1 MRWMSRLG
9 ALVTILALAGC
20 SGGTSSPTTGNSSSG
35 ASPSSLG
42 SGASAAASPIA
53 GSGPCDGKIDGHQ
66 TITAWYHGSTTSAA
80 DVTGA
85 EMAKLVD
92 EFNRSQTS
100 VTVNLVGQAEAD
112 YSTTVKA
119 AAAS

>member
-35 ASPSSLG
+35 ASPSSPG

-53 GSGPCDGKIDGHQ
+53 GSGPCDGRIDGHQ

-80 DVTGA
+80 DVPRA
-85 EMAKLVD
+85 EMAQLDD
-92 EFNRSQTS
+92 EFNQSQPS
-100 VTVNLVGQAEAD
+100 DTVNLGVHPPAD
-112 YSTTVKA
+112 YSTTRNA
-119 AAAS
+119 